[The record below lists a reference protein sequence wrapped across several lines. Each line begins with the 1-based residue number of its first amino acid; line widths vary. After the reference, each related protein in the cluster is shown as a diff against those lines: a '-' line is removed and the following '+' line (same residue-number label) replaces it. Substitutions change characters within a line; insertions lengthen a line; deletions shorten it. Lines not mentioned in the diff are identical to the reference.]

1 MYSIKALKN
10 SHLEADG
17 PVMFFQSKQFER
29 LQVFGYL
36 WLIRGQGLT
45 VVVDSGIG
53 DPAGEDAPRLQGYA
67 GFVCDPGEDT
77 DSLLRREGLAPDEV
91 DYLILTHL
99 HWDHC
104 VNTRLFTSA
113 KIVVSRR
120 GLASVATPRHRGLVP
135 NGLFFRQVIA
145 HIVDEA
151 WDRVILADDEFE
163 VVPGIRTFWVGGHT
177 ECSQAVA
184 VETAK
189 GVAIFGGDTVFMYEN
204 IESDIPVAYTGNLAE
219 CYLAMDRIRREAD
232 IVLPNHD
239 PLVLER
245 HPGGEVA

>member
-1 MYSIKALKN
+1 MFSIKALRN

-17 PVMFFQSKQFER
+17 PIMFFQSKEHEP
-29 LQVFGYL
+29 LDVFGYV
-36 WLIRGQGLT
+36 WLLRGNGLT

-53 DPAGEDAPRLQGYA
+53 DPSGDERPRLQDYGR
-67 GFVCDPGEDT
+67 FKCEPGEDT
-77 DSLLRREGLAPDEV
+77 QSLLHGEGVSPDEV
-91 DYLILTHL
+91 DYLVLTHL

-104 VNTRLFTSA
+104 ANVKLFSEA

-120 GLASVATPRHRGLVP
+120 GLASVTSPRHPGLVP
-135 NGLFFRQVIA
+135 DGSFPRDVYSHLIG
-145 HIVDEA
+145 DA
-151 WDRVILADDEFE
+151 WSRVVLADDEFE
-163 VVPGIRTFWVGGHT
+163 VVPGLRTFWVGGHT

-184 VETAK
+184 AETAK
-189 GVAIFGGDTVFMYEN
+189 GSVVFGGDTVFMYEN
-204 IESDIPVAYTGNLAE
+204 IESNVPVAYLSSLAE
-219 CYLAMDRIRREAD
+219 CYEAVDRIRDEAD

>member
-1 MYSIKALKN
+1 MYSIKALRN

-17 PVMFFQSKQFER
+17 PAMFFQSKQFER

-36 WLIRGQGLT
+36 WLVRGQGLT
-45 VVVDSGIG
+45 VAIDSGIG
-53 DPAGEDAPRLQGYA
+53 DPVGEEGPETQRYA
-67 GFVCDPGEDT
+67 GFQCDPGEDT
-77 DSLLRREGLAPDEV
+77 DSLLRGEGVTPDEV

-104 VNTRLFTSA
+104 VNTKLFTNA

-120 GLASVATPRHRGLVP
+120 GLASVISPRHRGLVP
-135 NGLFFRQVIA
+135 DGLFLRGVIS
-145 HIVDEA
+145 HIVGEA
-151 WDRVILADDEFE
+151 WGRVILADDEFE

-184 VETAK
+184 VETTK
-189 GVAIFGGDTVFMYEN
+189 GTAVFGGDTVFMYEN
-204 IESDIPVAYTGNLAE
+204 IESDIPVGYTGNLAE
-219 CYLAMDRIRREAD
+219 CYIAMERIRREAD

-239 PLVLER
+239 PRVLER
-245 HPGGEVA
+245 HPGGVVA